1 MFIFLQK
8 KKKKE
13 RKVVAQH
20 WELLR
25 FFTFRCLNL
34 SFVNHSCI

>member
-1 MFIFLQK
+1 MLFLKTFKNAMFIFLQK

-25 FFTFRCLNL
+25 FSLL
-34 SFVNHSCI
+34 DV